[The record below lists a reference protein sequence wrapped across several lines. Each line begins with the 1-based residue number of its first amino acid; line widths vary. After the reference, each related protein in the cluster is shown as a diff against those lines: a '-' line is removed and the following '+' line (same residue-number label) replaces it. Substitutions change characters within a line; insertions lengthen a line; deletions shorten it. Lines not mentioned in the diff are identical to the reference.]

1 MRRYPLPPG
10 PPGRFLLGSFPL
22 GRRDPLSVLTEWA
35 KTYGDIFF
43 YRAFTTPVY
52 FLNHPDLIASV
63 LVTNSRNFVKGRGLQ
78 VNERLFG
85 KGLLTSEG
93 ELWLS
98 QRRLCQPA
106 FHSDCVKA
114 YGATMVEYAE
124 KALAQWRDGEERD
137 LELEMRQLTLKIVA
151 KALFGADISPS
162 VSSLL
167 RAARPIT
174 EFNTRGRALLP
185 LMRYLPTPL
194 NLRYRKAVRRLERFA
209 QFVIREGSRNGKHT
223 GGLLCLLLD
232 SRGPDGSALT
242 VRQLRDQTITFLLAG
257 HETTALA
264 LCWTFYLLAQNPFAE
279 EKLLA
284 ELSAAAGERPL
295 EAVDLPRLPYAEKVI
310 RESLRL
316 YPPAFAVA
324 RMALQDCEIGRYRVP
339 KGASVVMSQWVI
351 HRDPRFFDSPEQFQ
365 PERWSEDFV
374 NRLPKF
380 AYFPFGGGPR
390 LCIGSSFA
398 LTEAMLLLLTILRR
412 FHVSLAPGCAVQP
425 VTAITLRP
433 ANGMRVIL
441 TRRALPPGSCRS
453 QPA

>member
-1 MRRYPLPPG
+1 MLRYQLPPG
-10 PPGRFLLGSFPL
+10 PPGNFLLGSFPL

-35 KTYGDIFF
+35 RTYGDIFF

-98 QRRLCQPA
+98 QRRLCQAA
-106 FHSDCVKA
+106 FSSDCVKA
-114 YGATMVEYAE
+114 YGATMVEYTE
-124 KALAQWRDGEERD
+124 KALVQWREGEERD
-137 LELEMRQLTLKIVA
+137 LDPEMRQLTLKIVT
-151 KALFGADISPS
+151 KVLFGADVSPS
-162 VSSLL
+162 ASSLL
-167 RAARPIT
+167 RTARPIA
-174 EFNTRGRALLP
+174 EFNARGRALLP

-194 NLRYRKAVRRLERFA
+194 NLRYRNAVRRLERFA
-209 QFVIREGSRNGKHT
+209 QFIIREGRKNDT
-223 GGLLCLLLD
+223 NAGGLLSLLLA
-232 SRGPDGSALT
+232 SRGPDGGALSA
-242 VRQLRDQTITFLLAG
+242 RQLRDEAITFLLAG

-264 LCWTFYLLAQNPFAE
+264 LCWTFYLLALNPFAE

-284 ELSAAAGERPL
+284 ELKAVAGERPL
-295 EAVDLPRLPYAEKVI
+295 EAADLQRLSYAERVI

-324 RMALQDCEIGRYRVP
+324 RVAAVDTEIGGYQVP
-339 KGASVVMSQWVI
+339 RGASVVMSQWVM
-351 HRDPRFFDSPEQFQ
+351 HRDPRFFDEPEQFK
-365 PERWSEDFV
+365 PERWSEEFTS
-374 NRLPKF
+374 RLPKF
-380 AYFPFGGGPR
+380 AYFPFGGGSR

-398 LTEAMLLLLTILRR
+398 LTEATLLLLTILRR
-412 FHVSLAPGCAVQP
+412 FHFSLVPGSSVTP

-433 ANGMRVIL
+433 ASGMRVIV
-441 TRRALPPGSCRS
+441 TRKCREV
-453 QPA
+453 